1 MLELV
6 KEDNNGKLITELK
19 TVCKYFNKS
28 HRHCLRDIGV
38 ILKDLPSVEGEFI
51 PIIDKDKCGRNQNT
65 YYLTE
70 KGFYL
75 LTSSF
80 KGTKARQFQSKF
92 FDAFQELKKENEM
105 LIDACTQLLH
115 DTDVTKSGH
124 TSTNGLE
131 SGEITKSKM
140 SADEIIKAFQELKKE
155 NKMLLDNYYLKSN
168 TYCISDIVQKFKN
181 LKPVTAQGIL
191 FSEDVLEFRQN
202 GIFPTEYYESN
213 DTIVSV
219 LDYKRGRY
227 YPRYTLK
234 GVLLVEEKLIEKGY
248 KYKGID

>member
-19 TVCKYFNKS
+19 TVCEYFNKS

-38 ILKDLPSVEGEFI
+38 LLKDLPSVEGEFI
-51 PIIDKDKCGRNQNT
+51 PIIDKDKYGRNQNT

-80 KGTKARQFQSKF
+80 KGTKARQFQSEF
-92 FDAFQELKKENEM
+92 FD
-105 LIDACTQLLH
+105 
-115 DTDVTKSGH
+115 
-124 TSTNGLE
+124 
-131 SGEITKSKM
+131 
-140 SADEIIKAFQELKKE
+140 AFQELKKE